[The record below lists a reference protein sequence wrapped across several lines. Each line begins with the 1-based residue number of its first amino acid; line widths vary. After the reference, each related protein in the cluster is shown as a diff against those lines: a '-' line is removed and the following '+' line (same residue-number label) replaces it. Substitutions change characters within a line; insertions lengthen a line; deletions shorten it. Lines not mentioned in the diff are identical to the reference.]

1 MNKLV
6 TSAQFQLAW
15 SELGTLPD
23 DLLKPLIDRLA
34 QEQPMIFAYVM
45 SRASNDPEGETLNR
59 SAILALGLV
68 LFDLLCQAD
77 RPPITE
83 DEIEAAEDINA
94 ALGEKMGDDL
104 ADHLFSNHPQKT
116 LVAEVVSLL
125 SEVSTEE
132 PGTSAEDTFS
142 RDVLVM
148 LTVIDLLS

>member
-1 MNKLV
+1 ML
-6 TSAQFQLAW
+6 
-15 SELGTLPD
+15 
-23 DLLKPLIDRLA
+23 
-34 QEQPMIFAYVM
+34 FAYVM

-68 LFDLLCQAD
+68 LFELLGQAD

-83 DEIEAAEDINA
+83 DEVEAAEDINA
-94 ALGEKMGDDL
+94 ELGEKMGDDL
-104 ADHLFSNHPQKT
+104 ADHLFSNHPQKA

-132 PGTSAEDTFS
+132 PDTSAEDTFS